1 MTNDHE
7 QLTRELAHH
16 IWESE
21 GCPQGEELRHWQ
33 MAERLLEASAAK
45 APTASANPAKRSSR
59 AGGKRP
65 AKTTAPTR
73 RRNPTPK
80 ESTP

>member
-1 MTNDHE
+1 MTDDHE

-33 MAERLLEASAAK
+33 KAERLLEASEAK
-45 APTASANPAKRSSR
+45 APTVNLAKRSKR
-59 AGGKRP
+59 AGGTRP
-65 AKTTAPTR
+65 GAKTAAPAR
-73 RRNPTPK
+73 RRKPTPK
-80 ESTP
+80 GETP